1 MNENM
6 QMDPLAQLIQE
17 DQFVGWVFQIDY
29 ESATVIT
36 NDVWKTQANGI
47 SRNCFLLATSIVPGE
62 PAGEV
67 ILLRVMGSAP
77 LPADDKLI
85 GLKIADLKNRA
96 VKAIGQEMDNLT
108 KSEIQF
114 SGLACRILGTFYNQN
129 GALRLGAVDS
139 AVPRLETEQQLERF
153 GATLRMNPNP
163 AALGDRHSPP

>member
-29 ESATVIT
+29 ESAAVLT

-47 SRNCFLLATSIVPGE
+47 PRNCFLLATSIVPGE

-77 LPADDKLI
+77 LPVEDKSAEDKLI

-114 SGLACRILGTFYNQN
+114 GGIACR
-129 GALRLGAVDS
+129 R
-139 AVPRLETEQQLERF
+139 
-153 GATLRMNPNP
+153 
-163 AALGDRHSPP
+163 